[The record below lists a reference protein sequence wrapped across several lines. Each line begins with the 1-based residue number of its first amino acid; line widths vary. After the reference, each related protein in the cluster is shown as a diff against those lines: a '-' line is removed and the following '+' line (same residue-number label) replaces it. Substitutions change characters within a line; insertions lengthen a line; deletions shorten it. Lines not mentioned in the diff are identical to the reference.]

1 MLQYF
6 KEKFRTARL
15 KARYERLMQEKLL
28 QLAEGGPSPVAEDP
42 GEWLLLGSGGP
53 RIDEEDR
60 IDARTRARKL
70 AVCNPHAV
78 NMLRLLEIYVTGPGL
93 MVSAVP
99 HWPGADE
106 QDQKLAM
113 VCDHLW
119 SEFLSANRSHFSYRE
134 FARRTWRDGEC
145 FLRLYAESE
154 TGPTVR
160 FLDPETIGDTAEHKG
175 TQGIL
180 TLAND
185 VEHPI
190 AYLRIDPAAGELLER
205 IPAEEVLHTRINA
218 DSNQKRGLT
227 WFAPVIEVLGQFDRW
242 METSLI
248 ARKLQASIV
257 LWRKVTGGTDS
268 SIVADVGERGPIY
281 DNGSIIPREKYRAG
295 TILTTSEGT
304 DLQFLNP
311 TTNFRDG
318 VPLGRLMLLS
328 AAAGTG
334 LPEYMLTSDA
344 SNANYASTLVAEGPA
359 VKLFQSEQQ
368 FFAGEWNRLWNWVLS
383 QHVASGQLPADV
395 FERIKPEWTFP
406 NLAARDRPRERQ
418 ADLRLQR
425 AGILSKAEVAR
436 RDNADPVLMR
446 AEIASER
453 SPADEQRE

>member
-1 MLQYF
+1 
-6 KEKFRTARL
+6 
-15 KARYERLMQEKLL
+15 
-28 QLAEGGPSPVAEDP
+28 VAEDP
-42 GEWLLLGSGGP
+42 GEWYLLGGSK
-53 RIDEEDR
+53 RMEDEDR
-60 IDARTRARKL
+60 TDARTRARKL
-70 AVCNPHAV
+70 SVCNPHAV

-93 MVSAVP
+93 MVAAVP
-99 HWPGADE
+99 EWPGVDE
-106 QDQKLAM
+106 NDQKLARLA
-113 VCDHLW
+113 DHAW
-119 SEFLSANRSHFSYRE
+119 AGFLAVNRAHFSYRE

-145 FLRLYAESE
+145 FLRLFAESPN
-154 TGPTVR
+154 GPTVR
-160 FLDPETIGDTAEHKG
+160 FLDPETIGETPEHPG

-180 TLAND
+180 TKSDD
-185 VEHPI
+185 VEERI
-190 AYLRIDPAAGELLER
+190 AYLRIDSASGKLLER
-205 IPAEEVLHTRINA
+205 IPAADVLHTRINA

-227 WFAPVIEVLGQFDRW
+227 WFAPVIETLGQFERW
-242 METSLI
+242 LETTLI

-281 DNGSIIPREKYRAG
+281 DNGIPIPREKIRAG

-304 DLQFLNP
+304 DLQYLNP
-311 TTNFRDG
+311 STNLRDG

-359 VKLFQSEQQ
+359 VKLFHSEQL
-368 FFAGEWNRLWNWVLS
+368 FFAGEWNRLWHWVLS
-383 QHVASGQLPADV
+383 HAIAQGQLPANL

-406 NLAARDRPRERQ
+406 NLAARDRPKERQ
-418 ADLRLQR
+418 ADLRLER

-446 AEIASER
+446 AEIAAESNV
-453 SPADEQRE
+453 ST